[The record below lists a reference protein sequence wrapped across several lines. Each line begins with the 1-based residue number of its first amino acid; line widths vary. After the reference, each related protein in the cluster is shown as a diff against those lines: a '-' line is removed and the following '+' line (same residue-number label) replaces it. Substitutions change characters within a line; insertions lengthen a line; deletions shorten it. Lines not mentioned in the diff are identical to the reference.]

1 MSSLREMRL
10 HIRSVQNIGQ
20 VTRALQTVSAS
31 KVRRAQASLL
41 STRPYAQKALELL
54 EHLANRRN
62 VILHP
67 MLNPRAA
74 VRDILIILVSGDR
87 GLAGAYNAN
96 VVRKVL
102 QQFSNP
108 PAPVHYIPVG
118 RKGREILLRMGA
130 RISAEFSNLPPAPA
144 FNDTS
149 AVGRLAVEEYLS
161 GKADE
166 VYIAYTVFRSMVE
179 QHTSIRLLL
188 PIAVEEREPKSSGP
202 IPTYIF
208 EPGQSALLDQIIPRL
223 IAGQIYECILESSA
237 SEHAARMITMKNAT
251 DNAQEL
257 TGGLRIEYNKARQQ
271 SITGDLLDIAA
282 GAEALAAQSA
292 ARA

>member
-10 HIRSVQNIGQ
+10 HIRSVQNISQ

-31 KVRRAQASLL
+31 KVRRAQATLL
-41 STRPYAQKALELL
+41 ATRPYAQKALILL
-54 EHLANRRN
+54 GHLANRRN

-67 MLNPRAA
+67 MLRPRPA
-74 VRDILIILVSGDR
+74 VRNILVILISGDR

-102 QQFSNP
+102 QQFSEP
-108 PAPVHYIPVG
+108 PAPVHYIAVG
-118 RKGREILLRMGA
+118 RKGREILLRMGT
-130 RISAEFSNLPPAPA
+130 RISAEFSNLPPAPT
-144 FNDTS
+144 FTDTS
-149 AVGRLAVEEYLS
+149 AVGRVAIEEYLT

-166 VYIAYTVFRSMVE
+166 VYIAFTVFKSMVE

-188 PIAVEEREPKSSGP
+188 PIAMEEEEPKPDGP
-202 IPTYIF
+202 TPTYIF

-223 IAGQIYECILESSA
+223 ISGQIYECILESSA
-237 SEHAARMITMKNAT
+237 SEHAARMLTMKNAT

-257 TGGLRIEYNKARQQ
+257 IGGLRIEYNKARQQ

-282 GAEALAAQSA
+282 GAEALAAHSE
-292 ARA
+292 R